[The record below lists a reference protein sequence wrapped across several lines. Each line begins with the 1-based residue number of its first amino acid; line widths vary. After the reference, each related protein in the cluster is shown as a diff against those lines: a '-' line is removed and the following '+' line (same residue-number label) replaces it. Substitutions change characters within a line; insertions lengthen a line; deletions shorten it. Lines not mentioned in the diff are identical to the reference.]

1 MDKADILPTTVPA
14 HRRPHSHR
22 RAWNAFLISLLVL
35 TLVRLPFHW
44 KLHPRKTSHVPLH
57 AAETLQKCRML
68 DVLPAPPSDFNART
82 ESDRFVEGTPPTLIR
97 NATIWTGRS
106 NGLEILHGDI
116 LLDKGLIKAVG
127 RVKESLVQWYGDDL
141 VHIDAQGSWVSPG
154 IVDLHSHLG
163 VLSAP
168 ALSGANDGNSR
179 KGPVLPWLRSLDA
192 LNTRDDAFKL
202 SISGGVTTALVLP
215 GSANAIGGQAFP
227 IKLRPTKERSPTSML
242 LEPPYSINGSEV
254 DPSLPPR
261 WRHLKQACGENP
273 DRVYSGTRM
282 DTMWAFRQGYEKARQ
297 IKNAQDA
304 YCSKALAGAWDGLA
318 EFPEDLQWEAL
329 VDVLRGR
336 VKIQNHCYETV
347 DLEDI
352 VRLSNE
358 FKFPIA
364 AFHHA
369 HETYLVPGTLKSAYG
384 HPPAVAIFA
393 TNARYKRESYRGSE
407 FTPRIL
413 ADEGL
418 QVVMK
423 SDHPV
428 LNSRYLLYEAQQAH
442 YYGLKA
448 NLALAAVTSTPATV
462 MGEDHRIGFVKEGYD
477 ADLVIWDSHP
487 LALGAT
493 PKQVYIDGIAQ
504 ISSPHTTPKP
514 SSFQYLPATPNF
526 DEEAKKALE
535 YEGLP
540 PLQGERVEEEVVVFT
555 NVGSVYVKRE
565 GGVRQVFLAST
576 GERAVVVVRGG
587 EVVCTGAC
595 RSQVQSLKEKAKFV
609 DLQGGAISPGLTAY
623 GSPLAL
629 QEIQGE
635 VSTQDGYVLDPLRVE
650 LPKILGGDFSVVQ
663 AIDGLQYATRD
674 ALIAYRAG
682 VTTGVSAPK
691 SAGFLSGLSVAFS
704 TGAGHK
710 LEQGAV
716 VQDVAALHVSIRH
729 GGAAPSVSTQIAAL
743 RKLLKGEG
751 KGELEH
757 WFKRVVSGKTTLVVN
772 VQNADIMATLI
783 RLKKE
788 VEAETG
794 HAIKLT
800 FAGATEAHL
809 LAKEIGEMGVG
820 VLLSPARPYPAVW
833 EERRILPGP
842 PLTQDS
848 SVSLL
853 LAHNV
858 TVGLGVPENW
868 AARNIRF
875 DAAWAALEAGSEI
888 SKSEAIALA
897 SVNVEQLLGVAISP
911 AQSDLVATSG
921 GDLLDFSSKVVGVI
935 SPRRGVVDLL

>member
-1 MDKADILPTTVPA
+1 MDKAPVLPAYAPA
-14 HRRPHSHR
+14 HKKPRRHGVW
-22 RAWNAFLISLLVL
+22 RALLASLLVL
-35 TLVRLPFHW
+35 TLLRLPFYWDLRPH
-44 KLHPRKTSHVPLH
+44 RTSRVPAH
-57 AAETLQKCRML
+57 AAATLQKCRAL
-68 DVLPAPPSDFNART
+68 DVLPGPPADFNKRT
-82 ESDRFVEGTPPTLIR
+82 ASDRFVEGTKPTLIR
-97 NATIWTGRS
+97 NATVWTGRRK
-106 NGLEILHGDI
+106 GKEILHGADI
-116 LLDKGLIKAVG
+116 LLDKGLIK
-127 RVKESLVQWYGDDL
+127 SLGHLHEALIQSYDDL
-141 VHIDAQGSWVSPG
+141 VHVDAKGAWVTPG

-163 VLSAP
+163 VYSAP
-168 ALSGANDGNSR
+168 ALSGASDGNSLH
-179 KGPVLPWLRSLDA
+179 GPVLPWLRSLDA

-202 SISGGVTTALVLP
+202 TVSGGVTTALVLP

-227 IKLRPTKERSPTSML
+227 IKLRPTQERSPSSML
-242 LEPPYSINGSEV
+242 LDPPYGINGSEV

-273 DRVYSGTRM
+273 DRVYRGTRM
-282 DTMWAFRQGYEKARQ
+282 DTMWAFRQAYDKARQ
-297 IKNAQDA
+297 IKQSQDA
-304 YCSKALAGAWDGLA
+304 YCSKAQAGEWEGLG

-329 VDVLRGR
+329 VDVLRGK

-407 FTPRIL
+407 FAPRIL

-428 LNSRYLLYEAQQAH
+428 LNSRHLLFEAQQAH
-442 YYGLKA
+442 YYGLPPH
-448 NLALAAVTSTPATV
+448 LALAAVTTTPAEV
-462 MGEDHRIGFVKEGYD
+462 MGEAHRIGYLSEGYD
-477 ADLVIWDSHP
+477 ADLVIWDTHP
-487 LALGAT
+487 LALSAAPT
-493 PKQVYIDGIAQ
+493 QVWIDGIPQ
-504 ISSPHTTPKP
+504 LSSPHTVSKP
-514 SSFQYLPATPNF
+514 SSLQFLPDTPNF
-526 DEEAKKALE
+526 DEETRAALV

-540 PLQGERVEEEVVVFT
+540 PLEPEHLTEEVVVFR
-555 NVGSVYVKRE
+555 NVDSVWVRAG
-565 GGVRQVFLAST
+565 GGVRKVLFTKQDGS
-576 GERAVVVVRGG
+576 GMVVVKNG
-587 EVVCTGAC
+587 EVVCSGTC
-595 RSQVQSLKEKAKFV
+595 DQVVSEYSATARFV
-609 DLQGGAISPGLTAY
+609 DLKGGAITPGLTAY

-635 VSTQDGYVLDPLRVE
+635 ISTQDGYVLDPLSGL
-650 LPKILGGDFSVVQ
+650 LPKIVEGEIVQ

-674 ALIAYRAG
+674 ALIAYRSG
-682 VTTGVSAPK
+682 VTTAISAPR
-691 SAGFLSGLSVAFS
+691 STGFLSGLSVAFS

-710 LEQGAV
+710 LEKGAV
-716 VQDVAALHVSIRH
+716 VQDVAAVHVSVGH
-729 GGAAPSVSTQIAAL
+729 GSAYPSVSTQVAAL
-743 RKLLKGEG
+743 RRLLKGEVGGEVGAWFG
-751 KGELEH
+751 KVAE
-757 WFKRVVSGKTTLVVN
+757 GKVPLVVD

-788 VEAETG
+788 VEAGTT
-794 HAIKLT
+794 HPIKVT

-809 LAKEIGEMGVG
+809 LAKEIGEAGVG
-820 VLLSPARPYPAVW
+820 VILAPSRPYPAVW
-833 EERRILPGP
+833 EQRRILPGP

-848 SVSLL
+848 SLSLL

-875 DAAWAALEAGSEI
+875 DAAWAALEAGSD
-888 SKSEAIALA
+888 KSEAIELT
-897 SVNVEQLLGVAISP
+897 SVNVEKLLGVAVSP
-911 AQSDLVATSG
+911 ALSDLVATSG
-921 GDLLDFSSKVVGVI
+921 GDLLDFSSKVVGII